1 MNRGEVENRAR
12 VGKKSMARAAKPHK
26 GARGRGDAHEGKNIA
41 KRQIHERKSG
51 ITQKGRHLRR
61 LITDFYDEIPQDAVA
76 TEPSQQVCAPRV
88 NPAKRSCIHRTIPKI
103 HPDETINLVR

>member
-1 MNRGEVENRAR
+1 
-12 VGKKSMARAAKPHK
+12 MARSRTVRGLGRRAWRALRSHT
-26 GARGRGDAHEGKNIA
+26 RGRAEGEMLTRGKNIA